1 VHAAIVDVDVE
12 IGRVKIENY
21 VVAHDCGVMVNPMLV
36 EGQIVGGAI
45 QGIGGALLEEI
56 KYDSQGQPVTTSFLD
71 YMLPTVRDF
80 PPFHLIHQH
89 SPSPLNP
96 LGVKGAGEGGPIGPP
111 AALANAISD
120 ALRPFKV
127 EFNQTPVTPSHVRE
141 TIRRASRTASAAPTR

>member
-1 VHAAIVDVDVE
+1 
-12 IGRVKIENY
+12 
-21 VVAHDCGVMVNPMLV
+21 M
-36 EGQIVGGAI
+36 
-45 QGIGGALLEEI
+45 
-56 KYDSQGQPVTTSFLD
+56 TTSFMD

-96 LGVKGAGEGGPIGPP
+96 LGVKGVGEGGPIGPP

-127 EFNQTPVTPSHVRE
+127 EFNQTPVTPRHIRE
-141 TIRRASRTASAAPTR
+141 TIRPASCTASAAPTK

>member
-1 VHAAIVDVDVE
+1 MQGLRRPMSTSRQRWSYAVHAAIVDVDVE

-56 KYDSQGQPVTTSFLD
+56 KYDPQGQPVTTSFMD

-80 PPFHLIHQH
+80 PP
-89 SPSPLNP
+89 
-96 LGVKGAGEGGPIGPP
+96 
-111 AALANAISD
+111 
-120 ALRPFKV
+120 
-127 EFNQTPVTPSHVRE
+127 
-141 TIRRASRTASAAPTR
+141 